1 MIELNDFSPKS
12 DLLAML
18 VKKKKMLD
26 INSIKKASVCLESY
40 HCASFAKELNLE
52 KVLKF
57 VILNFM
63 LSGLE
68 HCNKLKLY
76 KKKNKKQ

>member
-1 MIELNDFSPKS
+1 MIELNDFSLKS
-12 DLLAML
+12 DLLAM
-18 VKKKKMLD
+18 KMLD
-26 INSIKKASVCLESY
+26 INSIKKASVCLESC
-40 HCASFAKELNLE
+40 HCASFAKELNLD

-68 HCNKLKLY
+68 HCNKLNLY
-76 KKKNKKQ
+76 KKNNEKREASGK